1 MPKAKRYD
9 RVVLLESVG
18 DFPQNAWGAI
28 VEVYTTPY
36 EAYDIEIMTDDGR
49 TMGLADAV
57 LPEQFEVE
65 KNDSIFSALTAPRT
79 ARQAGVRFQ
88 FIQIGEDRS
97 HAVILFSNGVQV
109 TVSADELYTKLNA
122 R

>member
-18 DFPQNAWGAI
+18 NFPKDAWGAV

-49 TMGLADAV
+49 TIGLADAV
-57 LPEQFEVE
+57 RPERFE
-65 KNDSIFSALTAPRT
+65 RT
-79 ARQAGVRFQ
+79 MIRGTNYLCV
-88 FIQIGEDRS
+88 
-97 HAVILFSNGVQV
+97 V
-109 TVSADELYTKLNA
+109 Y
-122 R
+122 

>member
-9 RVVLLESVG
+9 KIVLLESVG
-18 DFPQNAWGAI
+18 DFPKDSWGAV

-49 TMGLADAV
+49 TIGLADAV
-57 LPEQFEVE
+57 LPEQFEL
-65 KNDSIFSALTAPRT
+65 KTNDSIPSA
-79 ARQAGVRFQ
+79 VRFQ
-88 FIQIGEDRS
+88 SIQLREDGN
-97 HAVILFSNGVQV
+97 HAVILFSNGMQI